1 MTMGENPAYRLRGVE
16 VKEVSHRPPNPI
28 KHNPAEIS
36 TAPIMKNTCDVDY
49 HGIEEAST
57 SIMSLLSPLGQ
68 NLYECPGSPKGF
80 VDQLKTRF
88 HVQAMTQ
95 PLHCSSFGGMLLVS
109 EPGIA
114 VGNHKEQPDPI

>member
-16 VKEVSHRPPNPI
+16 VKEVSHRPLNPI

-49 HGIEEAST
+49 HGIEEASS

-68 NLYECPGSPKGF
+68 NLYECPGSSEGF
-80 VDQLKTRF
+80 VGSVKNP
-88 HVQAMTQ
+88 VS
-95 PLHCSSFGGMLLVS
+95 CSR
-109 EPGIA
+109 P
-114 VGNHKEQPDPI
+114 

>member
-57 SIMSLLSPLGQ
+57 SIMSFLSPLGQ
-68 NLYECPGSPKGF
+68 NLYDLKDLW
-80 VDQLKTRF
+80 DQLKTRF
-88 HVQAMTQ
+88 HVPGHDAAIALQQLWRHVACLRAWHCGGQ
-95 PLHCSSFGGMLLVS
+95 P
-109 EPGIA
+109 
-114 VGNHKEQPDPI
+114 

>member
-49 HGIEEAST
+49 HGIEEALFFYNEFPFPPWTKS
-57 SIMSLLSPLGQ
+57 
-68 NLYECPGSPKGF
+68 
-80 VDQLKTRF
+80 V
-88 HVQAMTQ
+88 
-95 PLHCSSFGGMLLVS
+95 
-109 EPGIA
+109 
-114 VGNHKEQPDPI
+114 

>member
-16 VKEVSHRPPNPI
+16 VKEVSHRPLNPI

-57 SIMSLLSPLGQ
+57 SIMSFLSPLCI
-68 NLYECPGSPKGF
+68 NAPSSEGF
-80 VDQLKTRF
+80 VGSVKNP
-88 HVQAMTQ
+88 VS
-95 PLHCSSFGGMLLVS
+95 CSR
-109 EPGIA
+109 P
-114 VGNHKEQPDPI
+114 